1 MPNDDRRDMVCLRQE
16 VSMDLLAWKAID
28 PALEWNRWPRNIMTG
43 HGVATKA
50 SGIGLDARLV
60 AEVVAATFGQNGS

>member
-1 MPNDDRRDMVCLRQE
+1 
-16 VSMDLLAWKAID
+16 MDLLTWKAID

>member
-1 MPNDDRRDMVCLRQE
+1 
-16 VSMDLLAWKAID
+16 MDLLAWKAID

-60 AEVVAATFGQNGS
+60 AEVVAATLARTVRERTQPCRNAVGT

>member
-16 VSMDLLAWKAID
+16 VSMDLLTWKAID

-43 HGVATKA
+43 HDVAIE
-50 SGIGLDARLV
+50 GR
-60 AEVVAATFGQNGS
+60 